1 MSNLEKAK
9 EIVKAYYSV
18 ADCGIF
24 DSRNMVGDPMLTIY
38 EGESLTIDVCYDYSY
53 FEVFG
58 LSDTEFKEL
67 ESYYNS
73 LEESENVEVEPQES
87 EDKE

>member
-24 DSRNMVGDPMLTIY
+24 DSRNMIGDAMSTVY
-38 EGESLTIDVCYDYSY
+38 EDESLTIDVCYGYSY

-58 LSDTEFKEL
+58 LSDTEFEEL
-67 ESYYNS
+67 ESYYDS
-73 LEESENVEVEPQES
+73 LAES

>member
-9 EIVKAYYSV
+9 EIVKAYYRD

-24 DSRNMVGDPMLTIY
+24 NIRNFVGDPMNTIY
-38 EGESLTIDVCYDYSY
+38 KDRGLTIDICYRYSY

-58 LSDTEFKEL
+58 LNNAEFDEL
-67 ESYYNS
+67 EKYYYS
-73 LEESENVEVEPQES
+73 LEESEEEE
-87 EDKE
+87 

>member
-9 EIVKAYYSV
+9 EVIKEYYNE

-24 DSRNMVGDPMLTIY
+24 DSRNLVGDSMTTIY
-38 EGESLTIDVCYDYSY
+38 EGEGLTIDICHYYSY

-58 LSDTEFKEL
+58 LSDAEFEEL
-67 ESYYNS
+67 EGYYDS
-73 LEESENVEVEPQES
+73 L
-87 EDKE
+87 KRK

>member
-9 EIVKAYYSV
+9 EIVKSYYSV

-24 DSRNMVGDPMLTIY
+24 NSRNTVGDNMSTVY
-38 EGESLTIDVCYDYSY
+38 EGEDLTIDVCYHYLY

-58 LSDTEFKEL
+58 LSDVEFEEL
-67 ESYYNS
+67 EKYYDS
-73 LEESENVEVEPQES
+73 LAESEEV
-87 EDKE
+87 